1 MPQTD
6 AGPVVIVRGV
16 VHALSTAGV
25 QAHPYGTSALPGL
38 IPVLHVLPGT
48 SGDRRC
54 EPASNGNSAAVW
66 SGSVLCSVQVKSTPM
81 AGPGRGQ
88 KATGTPR
95 PPANQRYWGVLKK
108 KITNQ
113 HV

>member
-38 IPVLHVLPGT
+38 IPVLRVLPGT

-66 SGSVLCSVQVKSTPM
+66 SGSVLCTVQVKSTPM
-81 AGPGRGQ
+81 AGPAEGQ
-88 KATGTPR
+88 RSTSSPSVPT
-95 PPANQRYWGVLKK
+95 
-108 KITNQ
+108 IS
-113 HV
+113 